1 MKINN
6 LLKEKVNK
14 VHQHVQNL
22 VILFKEQG
30 IKKIEVKYNFEKQDY
45 IFLLYK

>member
-14 VHQHVQNL
+14 VHQHAQNL
-22 VILFKEQG
+22 VLLFKEQG
-30 IKKIEVKYNFEKQDY
+30 IKKIEIKYNFEKQDY
-45 IFLLYK
+45 TFLLFK

>member
-22 VILFKEQG
+22 VLLFKEQG
-30 IKKIEVKYNFEKQDY
+30 IKKIEIKYNFEKQDY

>member
-6 LLKEKVNK
+6 SLQEKVNK
-14 VHQHVQNL
+14 LHQHVQNL

-30 IKKIEVKYNFEKQDY
+30 IKKIEVKYNFQERNFTFVYFK
-45 IFLLYK
+45 

>member
-1 MKINN
+1 MKSNN
-6 LLKEKVNK
+6 LLQEKVNK

-22 VILFKEQG
+22 VLLFKEQG

-45 IFLLYK
+45 IFLLFK

>member
-6 LLKEKVNK
+6 SLQEKVNK
-14 VHQHVQNL
+14 LYQHVQNL

-45 IFLLYK
+45 IFLLFK